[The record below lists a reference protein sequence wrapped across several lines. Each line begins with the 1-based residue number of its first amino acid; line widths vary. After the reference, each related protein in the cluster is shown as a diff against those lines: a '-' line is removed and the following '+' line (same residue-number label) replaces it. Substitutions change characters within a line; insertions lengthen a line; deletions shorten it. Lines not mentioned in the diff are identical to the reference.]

1 MNNIQLLKKVSKKI
15 NKLRNKI
22 NLLSLQV
29 VEDEN
34 YDLVFDNIVE
44 ITFNLEYIVDRVDI
58 LSEEIDTIDI

>member
-15 NKLRNKI
+15 NKLRDKI

-44 ITFNLEYIVDRVDI
+44 ITFNLEHIVDRVDI

>member
-44 ITFNLEYIVDRVDI
+44 ITFNLEHIVDRVDI